1 MARQLSFA
9 ETEYSKGTKKSRKGV
24 FLGQMDAIVPWK
36 ALYAVIEPYYAKIPE
51 KAGRRPYPLESMLR
65 IYLMHST
72 GLNSPIL
79 AWKASFTTVW
89 QCVSLRN

>member
-9 ETEYSKGTKKSRKGV
+9 ETQYSKGIQKIRKGG
-24 FLGQMDAIVPWK
+24 LGQMDAIVAWNV
-36 ALYAVIEPYYAKIPE
+36 LCAVIEPYYAKTPE

-65 IYLMHST
+65 IHLMHST

-89 QCVSLRN
+89 RCVSLRN